1 MLNKVKSLWNGV
13 KSSVVNFVLDT
24 IDDFKTVWEFRA
36 NVVIWFVIFII
47 IALFI

>member
-1 MLNKVKSLWNGV
+1 MDKVKQLWNKA
-13 KSSVVNFVLDT
+13 KSSVVDFVLHT
-24 IDDFKTVWEFRA
+24 VDDFKTVWEFRA